1 MIFPTTSESVLLP
14 FPTSFYLWNSTVQS
28 HNPSCMPATCL
39 SYIEFLSG
47 SKRLAGSIHAN
58 SVIALSCCQVFP
70 YGHLVWWVFSVYWKQ
85 FCIMDQFFFHHSVN
99 PLVLRLRHAHF
110 IILTVFIIRTSMSF
124 LIALFK
130 SWIVWILCSSRFPP
144 LFLMLHFLKSKS
156 YL

>member
-1 MIFPTTSESVLLP
+1 MIFPTTTESVLLP

-28 HNPSCMPATCL
+28 HNPSCIPATCL

-85 FCIMDQFFFHHSVN
+85 FCIMDQFFSPFCESISSLIKACSLYYSYCFH
-99 PLVLRLRHAHF
+99 
-110 IILTVFIIRTSMSF
+110 IRTSMSF